1 MDRVK
6 ECIEAQKKFCEQHA
20 VPNFSKAYTGNS
32 GVCPFCMMGIYS
44 ERGGYSVGNA
54 TSNLITC
61 CPFCHQSFV
70 E

>member
-1 MDRVK
+1 MDYVRQCV
-6 ECIEAQKKFCEQHA
+6 EAQEKFCEQHA
-20 VPNFSKAYTGNS
+20 VPNYSKAYTDNS
-32 GVCPFCMMGIYS
+32 GICPFCMMGIYS
-44 ERGGYSVGNA
+44 KRGGYSLGNA